1 LSCYIDLCNGY
12 AQGERKTFREETVV
26 LTTLITAAAAA
37 SEPAGGAALDQVA
50 IATAGAMVASGV
62 LLYLVIG
69 HRWGRVPILGR
80 LAAFSERVSGLPGWA
95 GVPLGL
101 AMVALLTALFG
112 MYWDISLH
120 IDNGRDAGPLANP
133 AHYFILAGL
142 FGIFAAGVLAI
153 GLPVD
158 ERPGPAAVRI
168 TEGWY
173 APVGGVL
180 IAACGAFSL
189 IAFPLDDF
197 WHRLF
202 GQDVTL
208 WGPTHLMLIGGAGMT
223 LVGQA
228 ILLAEG
234 MRARRAKAASGG
246 EPAYSSGASPALVV
260 IVRRVSLM
268 GGFLIGLSTFQ
279 AEFDFGVPQFDQI
292 FQPILIALAA
302 GVALTA
308 ARVWVGPGGALGA
321 VLFYFVVRGGV
332 SLIVGPVL
340 GETTP
345 AVPLYFAEAAC
356 IELAGL
362 AFARRPLALGA
373 VGGVLIGT
381 VGFAAEYGWT
391 QVVYR
396 LPWNDSLLPE
406 GVVAA
411 ALAGVAG
418 GLVGALLAMGLRGD
432 LPSPAIARA
441 IPAGALAVLAA
452 LLVYGLTTTVP
463 AHTSATVRLTDAP
476 GPGGREVNATVRF
489 HPASLPDD
497 ARWVAA
503 TSWQGGDLHVER
515 LKRVSAGVYR
525 TTAPIPVYGD
535 WKTTLR
541 VHRNREVIAVPIYMP
556 RDTAIPAPEIPA
568 KAQFTRPFVDDKK
581 LLQREKKDDV
591 PGWLWSGANAAVMA
605 LYVAFLTALAIGV
618 GRVARRDPRRRG
630 PEEPTKVPAQ
640 PPVTTP
646 PAAPIGA

>member
-1 LSCYIDLCNGY
+1 
-12 AQGERKTFREETVV
+12 V
-26 LTTLITAAAAA
+26 LTSFISAAAAA
-37 SEPAGGAALDQVA
+37 SQPAGGAALDQVA
-50 IATAGAMVASGV
+50 IATVGAMVASGI
-62 LLYLVIG
+62 LLYLLIG
-69 HRWGRVPILGR
+69 HRWGRVRTLGR
-80 LAAFSERVSGLPGWA
+80 LASFSERVSGLPGWA
-95 GVPLGL
+95 GLPLGV
-101 AMVALLTALFG
+101 AMVALIVALFG

-133 AHYFILAGL
+133 AHYFILVGL

-228 ILLAEG
+228 ILLSEA
-234 MRARRAKAASGG
+234 MSARRAKAESGG
-246 EPAYSSGASPALVV
+246 EPAYPSGVSPTYVV
-260 IVRRVSLM
+260 AVRRVALM

-292 FQPILIALAA
+292 FQPMLIALAA

-308 ARVWVGPGGALGA
+308 ARVWIGPGGAFGA
-321 VLFYFVVRGGV
+321 VAFYFVVRGGV

-340 GETTP
+340 GQTTP

-356 IELAGL
+356 VELAAL
-362 AFARRPLALGA
+362 ALARRPLALGA
-373 VGGVLIGT
+373 VGGALIGT
-381 VGFAAEYGWT
+381 AGFAAEYGWT

-396 LPWNDSLLPE
+396 LPWNDALLPE

-411 ALAGVAG
+411 VLAGVAG

-432 LPSPAIARA
+432 LPSPAIART
-441 IPAGALAVLAA
+441 IPAAALAVVGA
-452 LLVYGLTTTVP
+452 LLLYGLTTTVP
-463 AHTSATVRLTDAP
+463 AHTSATVKLTDAP
-476 GPGGREVNATVRF
+476 GDGGRQVNATVRF

-503 TSWQGGDLHVER
+503 TAWQGGGLHVER
-515 LKRVSAGVYR
+515 LKRVSQGVYR
-525 TTAPIPVYGD
+525 TTAPVPVYGD

-541 VHRNREVIAVPIYMP
+541 VQRDREVIAIPIFMP

-568 KAQFTRPFVDDKK
+568 KPRFTRTFIDDKK

-591 PGWLWSGANAAVMA
+591 PGWLWGGANVAVLA

-618 GRVARRDPRRRG
+618 GRVARSDPRRRG
-630 PEEPTKVPAQ
+630 PDGRTKAGAK
-640 PPVTTP
+640 PPLTTP
-646 PAAPIGA
+646 RTPVSA

>member
-1 LSCYIDLCNGY
+1 MIISFIS
-12 AQGERKTFREETVV
+12 AV
-26 LTTLITAAAAA
+26 TTA

-50 IATAGAMVASGV
+50 IATVGAMIASGV

-69 HRWGRVPILGR
+69 HRWGRVRTLGR

-95 GVPLGL
+95 SLPLGV
-101 AMVALLTALFG
+101 AMVSLITALFG

-133 AHYFILAGL
+133 AHYFILVGL

-228 ILLAEG
+228 ILLSEA
-234 MRARRAKAASGG
+234 MRARRAKAESAG
-246 EPAYSSGASPALVV
+246 EPAYPSGVSPTLVV
-260 IVRRVSLM
+260 AVRRVALM

-292 FQPILIALAA
+292 FQPMLIALAA

-308 ARVWVGPGGALGA
+308 ARVWIGPGGAIGA
-321 VLFYFVVRGGV
+321 VLFFLGVRGAI
-332 SLIVGPVL
+332 SLIVGPIL
-340 GETTP
+340 GEATP
-345 AVPLYFAEAAC
+345 ALPLYIVEAGC
-356 IELAGL
+356 VELAAL
-362 AFARRPLALGA
+362 ALARRPLALGA

-396 LPWNDSLLPE
+396 LPWNDALLPE
-406 GVVAA
+406 GIVAA
-411 ALAGVAG
+411 VLAGVAG

-432 LPSPAIARA
+432 LPRPAVARA
-441 IPAGALAVLAA
+441 IPAAALAVVAA
-452 LLVYGLTTTVP
+452 LLVFGLTTTVP
-463 AHTSATVRLTDAP
+463 AHTSATVQLTDAP
-476 GPGGREVNATVRF
+476 GGAGRQVNATVHF

-503 TSWQGGDLHVER
+503 TAWQGGGLHVEP
-515 LKRVSAGVYR
+515 LKRVSEGVYR

-541 VHRNREVIAVPIYMP
+541 VQRNREVIAVPIYMP
-556 RDTAIPAPEIPA
+556 RDTAIPAREIPA
-568 KAQFTRPFVDDKK
+568 KPRFTRTFIDDKK

-591 PGWLWSGANAAVMA
+591 PGWLWGGANLAVMA

-618 GRVARRDPRRRG
+618 GRIARRDPRRRG
-630 PEEPTKVPAQ
+630 PDEPTQA
-640 PPVTTP
+640 PPSRSLVT
-646 PAAPIGA
+646 PAAPAGA

>member
-1 LSCYIDLCNGY
+1 M
-12 AQGERKTFREETVV
+12 
-26 LTTLITAAAAA
+26 LTSFISAAVTA

-50 IATAGAMVASGV
+50 IATVGAMIASGV

-69 HRWGRVPILGR
+69 HRWGRVRTLGR
-80 LAAFSERVSGLPGWA
+80 LAAFSERTSGLPGWA
-95 GVPLGL
+95 GLPLGV
-101 AMVALLTALFG
+101 AMVALITALFG

-133 AHYFILAGL
+133 AHYFILVGL

-228 ILLAEG
+228 ILLSEG
-234 MRARRAKAASGG
+234 MRARRAQAESAGESAYPSGV
-246 EPAYSSGASPALVV
+246 SPTLVV
-260 IVRRVSLM
+260 AVRRVALM

-292 FQPILIALAA
+292 FQPMLIALAA

-308 ARVWVGPGGALGA
+308 ARVWIGPGGAIGA
-321 VLFYFVVRGGV
+321 ALFFLCLRGAI

-345 AVPLYFAEAAC
+345 ALPLYIVEAGC
-356 IELAGL
+356 VELAAL
-362 AFARRPLALGA
+362 ALARQPLALGA

-396 LPWNDSLLPE
+396 LPWNDALLPE
-406 GVVAA
+406 GIVAA
-411 ALAGVAG
+411 VLAGVAG
-418 GLVGALLAMGLRGD
+418 GLVGALLALGLRGD

-441 IPAGALAVLAA
+441 IPAAALAVVGA

-463 AHTSATVRLTDAP
+463 AHTSATVQLTDAP
-476 GPGGREVNATVRF
+476 GGGGRQVNATVRF

-503 TSWQGGDLHVER
+503 TAWQGGGLRVER
-515 LKRVSAGVYR
+515 LKRVSEGVYR
-525 TTAPIPVYGD
+525 TSAPIPVYGD

-541 VHRNREVIAVPIYMP
+541 VQRNREVIAIPIYMP

-568 KAQFTRPFVDDKK
+568 KQQFTRSFIDDKK

-591 PGWLWSGANAAVMA
+591 PGWLVGGANAAVLA
-605 LYVAFLTALAIGV
+605 LYLAFLTALAIGV
-618 GRVARRDPRRRG
+618 GRVARSDPGRRG
-630 PEEPTKVPAQ
+630 PDGPTKAPVK
-640 PPVTTP
+640 PPLTKR
-646 PAAPIGA
+646 PAAPAGA

>member
-1 LSCYIDLCNGY
+1 M
-12 AQGERKTFREETVV
+12 
-26 LTTLITAAAAA
+26 LTSFISAAAAA

-50 IATAGAMVASGV
+50 IATVGAMVASGV
-62 LLYLVIG
+62 LLYLLIG
-69 HRWGRVPILGR
+69 HRWGRVRTLGR
-80 LAAFSERVSGLPGWA
+80 LASLSERVSGLPGWA
-95 GVPLGL
+95 GLPLGV
-101 AMVALLTALFG
+101 AMVALIVALFG

-133 AHYFILAGL
+133 AHYFILVGL

-189 IAFPLDDF
+189 IAFPLDDL

-228 ILLAEG
+228 ILLSEA
-234 MRARRAKAASGG
+234 MSARRAKAESAGD
-246 EPAYSSGASPALVV
+246 PAYPSGVSPTYVV
-260 IVRRVSLM
+260 AVRRVALM

-292 FQPILIALAA
+292 FQPMLIALAA

-308 ARVWVGPGGALGA
+308 ARVWIGPGGAFGA
-321 VLFYFVVRGGV
+321 VAFYFVVRGGV

-340 GETTP
+340 GQTTP
-345 AVPLYFAEAAC
+345 AIPLYFAEAAC
-356 IELAGL
+356 VELAAL
-362 AFARRPLALGA
+362 ALARRPLALGA
-373 VGGVLIGT
+373 VGGALIGT
-381 VGFAAEYGWT
+381 AGFAAEYGWT

-396 LPWNDSLLPE
+396 LPWNDALLPE

-411 ALAGVAG
+411 VLAGVAG

-432 LPSPAIARA
+432 LPSPVIART
-441 IPAGALAVLAA
+441 IPAAALAVVGA
-452 LLVYGLTTTVP
+452 LLLYGLTTTVP
-463 AHTSATVRLTDAP
+463 AHTSATVKLTDAP
-476 GPGGREVNATVRF
+476 GDGGRQVNATVRF

-503 TSWQGGDLHVER
+503 TAWQGGGLRVER
-515 LKRVSAGVYR
+515 LKRVSEGVYR
-525 TTAPIPVYGD
+525 TTAPVPVYGD

-541 VHRNREVIAVPIYMP
+541 VQRDREVIAIPIFMP

-568 KAQFTRPFVDDKK
+568 KPQFTRTFIDDKK

-591 PGWLWSGANAAVMA
+591 PGWLWGGANVAVLA

-618 GRVARRDPRRRG
+618 GRVARSDPRRRG
-630 PEEPTKVPAQ
+630 PDGPTKAGAK
-640 PPVTTP
+640 PPLTTP
-646 PAAPIGA
+646 RTPVSA

>member
-1 LSCYIDLCNGY
+1 M
-12 AQGERKTFREETVV
+12 
-26 LTTLITAAAAA
+26 LTSFISAAAAA
-37 SEPAGGAALDQVA
+37 SQPAGGAALDQVA
-50 IATAGAMVASGV
+50 IATVGAMVASGV
-62 LLYLVIG
+62 LLYLLIG
-69 HRWGRVPILGR
+69 HRWGRVRTLGR
-80 LAAFSERVSGLPGWA
+80 LASLSERVSGLPGWA
-95 GVPLGL
+95 GLPLGV
-101 AMVALLTALFG
+101 AMVALIVALFG

-133 AHYFILAGL
+133 AHYFILVGL

-168 TEGWY
+168 SEGWY

-228 ILLAEG
+228 ILLSEA
-234 MRARRAKAASGG
+234 MSARRAKAESAG
-246 EPAYSSGASPALVV
+246 EPAYPSGVSPTYVV
-260 IVRRVSLM
+260 AVRRVALM

-292 FQPILIALAA
+292 FQPMLIALAA

-308 ARVWVGPGGALGA
+308 ARVWIGPGGAFGA
-321 VLFYFVVRGGV
+321 VAFYFVVRGGV

-340 GETTP
+340 GQTTP
-345 AVPLYFAEAAC
+345 AIPLYFAEAAC
-356 IELAGL
+356 VELAAL
-362 AFARRPLALGA
+362 ALARRPLALGA
-373 VGGVLIGT
+373 VGGALIGT
-381 VGFAAEYGWT
+381 AGFAAEYGWT

-396 LPWNDSLLPE
+396 LPWNDALLPE

-411 ALAGVAG
+411 VLAGVAG
-418 GLVGALLAMGLRGD
+418 GLVGALLAMGLRRD
-432 LPSPAIARA
+432 LPSPAIART
-441 IPAGALAVLAA
+441 IPAAALAVVGA
-452 LLVYGLTTTVP
+452 LLLYGLTTTVP
-463 AHTSATVRLTDAP
+463 AHTSATVKLTDAP
-476 GPGGREVNATVRF
+476 GDGGRQVNATVRF

-503 TSWQGGDLHVER
+503 TAWQGGGLRVER
-515 LKRVSAGVYR
+515 LKRVSEGVYR
-525 TTAPIPVYGD
+525 TTAPVPVYGD

-541 VHRNREVIAVPIYMP
+541 VQRDREVIAIPIFMP

-568 KAQFTRPFVDDKK
+568 KPQFTRTFIDDKK

-591 PGWLWSGANAAVMA
+591 PGWLWGGANVAVLA

-618 GRVARRDPRRRG
+618 GRVARSDPRRRG
-630 PEEPTKVPAQ
+630 PDGPTKAEAK
-640 PPVTTP
+640 PPLPTP
-646 PAAPIGA
+646 RTPVSA

>member
-1 LSCYIDLCNGY
+1 
-12 AQGERKTFREETVV
+12 V
-26 LTTLITAAAAA
+26 LTNFISAVSAA

-50 IATAGAMVASGV
+50 IATVGAMVATGV

-80 LAAFSERVSGLPGWA
+80 WADLSERVSGLPGWA

-101 AMVALLTALFG
+101 AMVALITALFG

-133 AHYFILAGL
+133 AHYFILIGL

-234 MRARRAKAASGG
+234 MRARRAQAASDGAGAG
-246 EPAYSSGASPALVV
+246 EPAYPSGVSPTLVAA
-260 IVRRVSLM
+260 VRRVALM

-279 AEFDFGVPQFDQI
+279 AEFDFGVPQFDQM
-292 FQPILIALAA
+292 FQPMLIALAA

-321 VLFYFVVRGGV
+321 VAFYFVVRGGV
-332 SLIVGPVL
+332 SLIVGPIL

-356 IELAGL
+356 VELAAL
-362 AFARRPLALGA
+362 ALARRPLALGA
-373 VGGVLIGT
+373 VGGLLIGT

-396 LPWNDSLLPE
+396 LPWNDTLLPE
-406 GVVAA
+406 GIIAA
-411 ALAGVAG
+411 VLAGVAG

-441 IPAGALAVLAA
+441 VPAGALAVLAG

-463 AHTSATVRLTDAP
+463 ADTSATVRLTDM
-476 GPGGREVNATVRF
+476 PGGGGRQVNATVRF
-489 HPASLPDD
+489 HPASLPED
-497 ARWVAA
+497 AHWVAA
-503 TSWQGGDLHVER
+503 TSWQGGGLHVER
-515 LKRVSAGVYR
+515 LKRVSKGVYR
-525 TTAPIPVYGD
+525 TTAPFPVYGD

-541 VHRNREVIAVPIYMP
+541 LHRNREVIAVPIYMP
-556 RDTAIPAPEIPA
+556 RDTAIPAPGIPA
-568 KAQFTRPFVDDKK
+568 KPQFTRTFIDDKK

-591 PGWLWSGANAAVMA
+591 PGFLWGGANAAVMA

-630 PEEPTKVPAQ
+630 PDEPTKAPARA
-640 PPVTTP
+640 PVTRPPTP
-646 PAAPIGA
+646 VGA

>member
-1 LSCYIDLCNGY
+1 
-12 AQGERKTFREETVV
+12 V
-26 LTTLITAAAAA
+26 LTALSSAVSAA
-37 SEPAGGAALDQVA
+37 SQPAGGAALDQVA
-50 IATAGAMVASGV
+50 IATVGAMVATGV

-69 HRWGRVPILGR
+69 HRWGRVSVLGR
-80 LAAFSERVSGLPGWA
+80 LSTLSERVSGLPGWA
-95 GVPLGL
+95 GVPLAVATVSL
-101 AMVALLTALFG
+101 MVALFG

-234 MRARRAKAASGG
+234 MRARRAKAATAGDSF
-246 EPAYSSGASPALVV
+246 SVSPTLVV
-260 IVRRVSLM
+260 AVRRVALM

-292 FQPILIALAA
+292 FQPMLIALAA
-302 GVALTA
+302 GVALTT
-308 ARVWVGPGGALGA
+308 ARVWVGPGGAFGA
-321 VLFYFVVRGGV
+321 VLFYFGVRGGV

-356 IELAGL
+356 LELAGL
-362 AFARRPLALGA
+362 ALARRPLALGA

-396 LPWNDSLLPE
+396 LPWNDALLPE
-406 GVVAA
+406 GIVAA
-411 ALAGVAG
+411 VLAGVAG
-418 GLVGALLAMGLRGD
+418 GLVGALLALGLRGE
-432 LPSPAIARA
+432 LPSPAVARA
-441 IPAGALAVLAA
+441 IPAGALAVLAG

-463 AHTSATVRLTDAP
+463 ANTSATVRLTDAAG
-476 GPGGREVNATVRF
+476 GPGRQVNATVRF

-503 TSWQGGDLHVER
+503 TAWQGGGLHVER
-515 LKRVSAGVYR
+515 LKRVSEGVYR
-525 TTAPIPVYGD
+525 TTAPFPVYGD

-541 VHRNREVIAVPIYMP
+541 VHRNREVIAIPIYMP

-591 PGWLWSGANAAVMA
+591 PGWLWGGANAAVMA

-618 GRVARRDPRRRG
+618 GRVARSDPRPRG
-630 PEEPTKVPAQ
+630 PDEPTKFPAK
-640 PPVTTP
+640 PPLTKR
-646 PAAPIGA
+646 PAAPAGA